1 MSEKPVTNEEPS
13 LSDLRR
19 QLNARKAV
27 PDVETI
33 TADEVRQAHVWLAR
47 WNSLRYLAIAFR
59 RLILWILGIGIG
71 LSAFVD
77 AVQKLIGA
85 GSIPK

>member
-1 MSEKPVTNEEPS
+1 MNEKHP
-13 LSDLRR
+13 
-19 QLNARKAV
+19 
-27 PDVETI
+27 PDKDPI

-47 WNSLRYLAIAFR
+47 WNSLRYLVIAFR
-59 RLILWILGIGIG
+59 RLLLWILGIGIG
-71 LSAFVD
+71 MSAFVD